1 MSEKIFHQATEIV
14 HAGREPENS
23 GALAS
28 DIAPS
33 TTFVRDAGAH
43 VYSRYSNPTRD
54 RLEKAIAILEGGG
67 ESAAF
72 ASGMA
77 AVTAVFELLEP
88 DQHVIV
94 GEDAYHGVARLLE
107 NHFTRRKIAVDY
119 VDTRD
124 LDAVEAARR
133 SETALLW
140 FETPSNPQLRISDL
154 AALGA
159 WARKHGIVSACDST
173 LAPPVLQQPLM
184 YGIDIVMHSATK
196 FLGGH
201 SDLLGGFVTTNEPG
215 LANRIRDW
223 QGNSGA
229 VPSAFDA
236 WLLLRSLSTLDV
248 RVRQQCESAQ
258 KIAEWLA
265 EHPAIETVFYPGLP
279 QHPGHDL
286 ARRQMRGSGG
296 LLSVLIRG
304 DEALARRIAAST
316 RLFTE
321 ATSLGG
327 VESLIEHRASVE
339 GAQRRSPENLLRLSI
354 GLEHADDLIDDLDQ
368 ALDQHAT

>member
-1 MSEKIFHQATEIV
+1 MSEKKIHQDTELV
-14 HAGREPENS
+14 HAGRHPEES
-23 GALAS
+23 GGLVS

-54 RLEKAIAILEGGG
+54 RLEAAMATLEGGG
-67 ESAAF
+67 ESIAF

-88 DQHVIV
+88 GQHLII
-94 GEDAYHGVARLLE
+94 GEDAYHGVARLLDT
-107 NHFTRRKIAVDY
+107 HFARRGIGVDF

-124 LDAVEAARR
+124 TDSVDAARR
-133 SETALLW
+133 PETKLLW

-154 AALGA
+154 ATLSR
-159 WARKHGIVSACDST
+159 WAQEHGIISACDST
-173 LAPPVLQQPLM
+173 LAPPVMQQPLAF
-184 YGIDIVMHSATK
+184 GVDLVMHSATK

-201 SDLLGGFVTTNEPG
+201 SDLLGGFVTTARPE
-215 LANRIRDW
+215 LAERIRAW
-223 QGNSGA
+223 QANAGA

-236 WLLLRSLSTLDV
+236 WLLLRSLSTLGV
-248 RVRQQCESAQ
+248 RVRQQCASAQ
-258 KIAEWLA
+258 RIAGWLA
-265 EHPAIETVFYPGLP
+265 EHPAVATVFYPGLP

-286 ARRQMRGSGG
+286 ARRQMRAFGSM
-296 LLSVLIRG
+296 LSILVKG
-304 DEALARRIAAST
+304 DEAKARKVASATRI
-316 RLFTE
+316 FTE

-327 VESLIEHRASVE
+327 VESLIEHRASIE

-354 GLEHADDLIDDLDQ
+354 GLEHPDDLLADLEQ
-368 ALDQHAT
+368 ALKN